1 MDLRAKY
8 TQETREESFTWAIT
22 RTSIAGILCI
32 LAKDEIF
39 IVIQSVCISSN
50 RRVDKFFW
58 ISSFPDE

>member
-1 MDLRAKY
+1 MDLCAKY

-50 RRVDKFFW
+50 RRVDKFF
-58 ISSFPDE
+58 